1 MAYLTLKFY
10 IFLAVIIGA
19 YYALP
24 RNRRYLAL
32 LLGSAAFY
40 IYTAKFGAVIL
51 LIAAIVTYF
60 AALKIKGSRPVLV
73 FSVTYALSLLL
84 IVKYAPFGVLSA
96 LGISFYTLQII
107 AYLVDVYRGKTQP
120 QRDFFKYLLFISFFP
135 QIVQGPIPRYGDL
148 APQLYDGHEF
158 SERGFTEGAVLIG
171 WGFFLKLMVAD
182 KAAVM
187 ADTVF
192 AAPWDYSGAIILA
205 AGILYSLQLYA
216 DFKACTCI
224 SRGISEI
231 FGIKLSK
238 NFNRPYTA
246 VSVKDFW
253 RRWHMTLS
261 SFLRDYI
268 YIPLGGSREGTA
280 KKYRNILVTFAVS
293 GFWHGVGIKYVVWG
307 LMHGVYQIAEDLILP
322 KQEDGDI
329 TGFRR
334 AVSVIFTFTLVM
346 FAWIIFR
353 ADTLMRGLYM
363 IYSIFT
369 RFDIASLFGGGIFAL
384 GLVKKEVAVLILAL
398 LIQYLIEAAGD
409 RTDIRGRLIALPLP
423 IRWFIYIG
431 AILIIWI
438 FGTYGFGF
446 SAADFIYRGF

>member
-24 RNRRYLAL
+24 LNRRYFAL
-32 LLGSAAFY
+32 LLGSAVFY

-51 LIAAIVTYF
+51 FIAAIVTYF
-60 AALKIKGSRPVLV
+60 AALKIKGSRTVLV

-84 IVKYAPFGVLSA
+84 IIKYAPFGIVSA

-107 AYLVDVYRGKTQP
+107 AYLADVYRGKCEP
-120 QRDFFKYLLFISFFP
+120 QKDFLKYLLFISFFP

-148 APQLYDGHEF
+148 APQLYEGHKF
-158 SERGFTEGAVLIG
+158 SEQGFTKGTVLIG

-182 KAAVM
+182 KAAVI

-192 AAPWDYSGAIILA
+192 AAPWDFSGAVILT

-231 FGIKLSK
+231 FGIRLSK
-238 NFNRPYTA
+238 NFNSPYAA

-261 SFLRDYI
+261 SFLRDYV

-280 KKYRNILVTFAVS
+280 KKYRNILITFAVS

-307 LMHGVYQIAEDLILP
+307 LIHGTYQIAEDFIFP
-322 KQEDGDI
+322 KGKDGNLS
-329 TGFRR
+329 GFRR
-334 AVSVIFTFTLVM
+334 ALSVIFTFTLVM

-353 ADTLMRGLYM
+353 ADTLPRGLYM

-369 RFDIASLFGGGIFAL
+369 RFDVASLFGGGLFTL
-384 GLVKKEVAVLILAL
+384 GLVKKEATVLIFAL
-398 LIQYLIEAAGD
+398 LIQHIIEAFGD
-409 RTDIRGRLIALPLP
+409 RTDMRGLLISLPLP
-423 IRWFIYIG
+423 VRWFIYIG